1 LTIVR
6 SRPILRAQMAS
17 ARANVTRFML
27 RTVLRPWLCAGPL
40 EQQRRRFAALAP
52 RRLPSRLRLER
63 VSLGAIAGEWVT
75 PTNARQERVIYYL
88 HGGGF
93 IVCSPA
99 THRMIAGNLAR
110 AADARALLID
120 YRLAPEH
127 PFPASL
133 EDSLAGYRWL
143 LASGIRPEHVIVA
156 GDSAGG
162 ALALGV
168 LIALR
173 DKGEPLPAA
182 AVCLSPATDATQ
194 SGASFTERARDEAF
208 LTQGFCRQALAMYLD
223 GQDPR
228 TPLASPLYADLHGL
242 PPILIHVGTHE
253 LLLDDS
259 TRFAD
264 KARAAGVDV
273 TLKIW
278 DGMWHVFQGF
288 AGVPEAGQSNAEIG
302 AFMKAH
308 FGKAYFRPS
317 RPTAASAT

>member
-1 LTIVR
+1 
-6 SRPILRAQMAS
+6 
-17 ARANVTRFML
+17 
-27 RTVLRPWLCAGPL
+27 
-40 EQQRRRFAALAP
+40 
-52 RRLPSRLRLER
+52 LRLES
-63 VSLGAIAGEWVT
+63 VSLGAVAGEWVT
-75 PTNARQERVIYYL
+75 PAKARYDRVIYYL

-99 THRMIAGNLAR
+99 THRMIAGNLAQ
-110 AADARALLID
+110 AGDARALLID

-133 EDSLAGYRWL
+133 QDSLAGYRWL

-162 ALALGV
+162 ALTLG
-168 LIALR
+168 LLLALR
-173 DKGEPLPAA
+173 GKGEPLPAA
-182 AVCLSPATDATQ
+182 AVCLSPATDAAQ
-194 SGASFTERARDEAF
+194 SGASFTARVRDEAF
-208 LTQGFCRQALAMYLD
+208 LTQDFCRQALAMYL
-223 GQDPR
+223 GEQDRR

-288 AGVPEAGQSNAEIG
+288 GGVPEAAQSMAEIG

-308 FGKAYFRPS
+308 FGKVHPGASRPS
-317 RPTAASAT
+317 GRIDP